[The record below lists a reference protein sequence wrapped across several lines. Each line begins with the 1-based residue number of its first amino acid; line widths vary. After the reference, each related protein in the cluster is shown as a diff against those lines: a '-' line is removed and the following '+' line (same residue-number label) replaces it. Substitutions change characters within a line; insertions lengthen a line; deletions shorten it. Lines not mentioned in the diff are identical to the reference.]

1 MLPIQLALVTFA
13 ILIPALVLRL
23 WRDRRKIRRM
33 KRNFKEAYQDWQN
46 GNPSALRF
54 AEQWSHRL
62 SRSRR

>member
-1 MLPIQLALVTFA
+1 M
-13 ILIPALVLRL
+13 
-23 WRDRRKIRRM
+23 WRMFTADLKIRRM